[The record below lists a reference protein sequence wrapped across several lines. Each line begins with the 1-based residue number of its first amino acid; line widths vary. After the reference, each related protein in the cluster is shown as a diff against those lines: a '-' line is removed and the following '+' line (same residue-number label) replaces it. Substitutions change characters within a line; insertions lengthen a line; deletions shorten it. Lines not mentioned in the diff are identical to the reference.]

1 MQTIQEG
8 LIEKFNIDIGYY
20 GLMYQRVLVID
31 TGYILC
37 GDIDKYTDLFD
48 VNGNR
53 VYKLITWIGQKYFK
67 QKVRKDSND
76 EDIAT
81 IVEYRHSINDFNLG
95 VIVIEDFW
103 DQKKNLVFDENG
115 MSLVWGVYDKKL
127 KKPRE
132 VVDDIEVFKQIQ
144 NKQALCQIR
153 TAGIEEIQPLMKRY
167 YTALYD
173 KDRLYVLGIGDIF
186 DVNISDQMSSL
197 TVQNELSGKNDKY
210 IINLISSEDQ
220 WNKTNRWRRYQPGL
234 KTVIT
239 LDVNRQTGDI
249 SNITSNWKKIFIDT
263 ELNEYKEDRYNEY
276 D

>member
-103 DQKKNLVFDENG
+103 DQKKNLVFDVNG
-115 MSLVWGVYDKKL
+115 MSLVWGAYDKKL

-153 TAGIEEIQPLMKRY
+153 TAGIEEIQLLMKRY

-210 IINLISSEDQ
+210 IINLISSEAQ
-220 WNKTNRWRRYQPGL
+220 WNKANRWRRYQPGL

>member
-8 LIEKFNIDIGYY
+8 LIEKFNIDIEYY

-53 VYKLITWIGQKYFK
+53 VYKLITWICQKYFK

-115 MSLVWGVYDKKL
+115 MSLVW
-127 KKPRE
+127 
-132 VVDDIEVFKQIQ
+132 
-144 NKQALCQIR
+144 
-153 TAGIEEIQPLMKRY
+153 
-167 YTALYD
+167 
-173 KDRLYVLGIGDIF
+173 
-186 DVNISDQMSSL
+186 
-197 TVQNELSGKNDKY
+197 
-210 IINLISSEDQ
+210 
-220 WNKTNRWRRYQPGL
+220 
-234 KTVIT
+234 
-239 LDVNRQTGDI
+239 
-249 SNITSNWKKIFIDT
+249 
-263 ELNEYKEDRYNEY
+263 
-276 D
+276 

>member
-37 GDIDKYTDLFD
+37 GDMDKYTDLFD

-197 TVQNELSGKNDKY
+197 TVQNGLSGKNDKY
-210 IINLISSEDQ
+210 IINLISSEAQ
-220 WNKTNRWRRYQPGL
+220 WNKANRWRRYQPGL

>member
-115 MSLVWGVYDKKL
+115 MSLVWGAYDKEL
-127 KKPRE
+127 NKPRE
-132 VVDDIEVFKQIQ
+132 VVDDIKVFKKIQ
-144 NKQALCQIR
+144 DKQALCQIR
-153 TAGIEEIQPLMKRY
+153 TAGIEGIQPLMKRY

-197 TVQNELSGKNDKY
+197 TVRNGLSGKNDKY
-210 IINLISSEDQ
+210 IINLISSEAQ
-220 WNKTNRWRRYQPGL
+220 WNKANRWRRYQPGL

>member
-1 MQTIQEG
+1 MIQEG

-186 DVNISDQMSSL
+186 DVNISNQMSSL

-210 IINLISSEDQ
+210 IINLISSEAQ
-220 WNKTNRWRRYQPGL
+220 WNKANRWRRYQPGL